1 MLAEMGVGPVWTAR
15 HASAPGVD
23 ARVDQLAGGE
33 VDSIAGP
40 AHAAVATAEVAAG
53 SVAGFAAEVA
63 TDYATV
69 AVSRQASPAGLDW
82 AALQQAVAGC
92 TACGLCSTRK
102 NTVFGVGD
110 RKASWLFVGE
120 GPGRQEDLQGEP
132 FVGPAGQLLDN
143 MLKALG
149 LQRGGNAYIANIV
162 KCRPAAA
169 DGRDRPPSEEEIAA
183 CLPFL
188 ERQVEL
194 LQPTVIV
201 ALGKVAAVSLL
212 GLPADTPVGSLRGTL
227 HSYRDRPLVVTY
239 HPAYLL
245 RQPADKAKAWRDLCM
260 ALTAHAAAG

>member
-1 MLAEMGVGPVWTAR
+1 MTFEDRRSKMLAEMGVGPVWTTR
-15 HASAPGVD
+15 HASGAGVD
-23 ARVDQLAGGE
+23 ASVDQLARDE
-33 VDSIAGP
+33 AESIAGSVN
-40 AHAAVATAEVAAG
+40 AVVATAE
-53 SVAGFAAEVA
+53 FAAV
-63 TDYATV
+63 TTTV
-69 AVSRQASPAGLDW
+69 AVTRHPSPAGLDW
-82 AALQQAVAGC
+82 PALQQAVAGC

-120 GPGRQEDLQGEP
+120 GPGRQEDLQGDP

-149 LQRGGNAYIANIV
+149 LQRGDNAYIANIV

-245 RQPADKAKAWRDLCM
+245 RQPGDKAKAWRDLCM